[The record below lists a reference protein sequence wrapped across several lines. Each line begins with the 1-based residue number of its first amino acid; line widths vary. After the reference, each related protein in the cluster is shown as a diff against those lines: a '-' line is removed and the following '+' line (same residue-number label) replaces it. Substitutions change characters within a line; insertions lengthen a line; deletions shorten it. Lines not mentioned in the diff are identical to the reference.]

1 MIRIRYNGDL
11 AGGVRPRI
19 GRHGM
24 YYTKKQLDFRTA
36 VRQSLENVDWSSLKD
51 APLRV
56 EMHAFYPAPKSQKE
70 AISWKYT
77 RPDVDNLLKPVY
89 DSIFQLH
96 KKREGSKRWDDG
108 LVAPIDIDDSRIV
121 QASITKYS
129 THDERLLGFVMTI
142 ENIDSPAEDM
152 LECVLRH
159 FYTEEVLND
168 YRRI

>member
-11 AGGVRPRI
+11 AGGVRPRV

-36 VRQSLENVDWSSLKD
+36 VRQSLEGVDWSKLKD

-56 EMHAFYPAPKSQKE
+56 DMHAFYPAPKSQKE
-70 AISWKYT
+70 TMAWKST

-89 DSIFQLH
+89 DSIFKLH
-96 KKREGSKRWDDG
+96 KKREGSKRWDDD
-108 LVAPIDIDDSRIV
+108 LTAPIDIDDSRIV
-121 QASITKYS
+121 QASIAKYS

-142 ENIDSPAEDM
+142 SNVDNPACET
-152 LECVLRH
+152 LGCVLRH
-159 FYTEEVLND
+159 FYDEEILDD
-168 YRRI
+168 Y

>member
-24 YYTKKQLDFRTA
+24 YYTRNQLDFRKA
-36 VRQSLENVDWSSLKD
+36 VRQSLHGVDWSTLED

-56 EMHAFYPAPKSQKE
+56 EMYAFYQAPKSQKE
-70 AISWKYT
+70 MIVWKYT

-89 DSIFQLH
+89 DSIFQLR
-96 KKREGSKRWDDG
+96 KKREGSKRWDDN
-108 LVAPIDIDDSRIV
+108 LVEPINIDDSRIA

-129 THDERLLGFVMTI
+129 THDKRLFGFVMTI
-142 ENIDSPAEDM
+142 CNIKEPAEDT
-152 LECVLRH
+152 LEGVLRH
-159 FYTEEVLND
+159 FYDDKVLDD
-168 YRRI
+168 YR